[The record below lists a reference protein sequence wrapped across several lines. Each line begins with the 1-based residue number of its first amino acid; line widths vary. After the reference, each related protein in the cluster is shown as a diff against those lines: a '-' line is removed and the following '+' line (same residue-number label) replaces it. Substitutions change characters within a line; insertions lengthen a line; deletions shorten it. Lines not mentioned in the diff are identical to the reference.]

1 MQEQKRM
8 RELQEKEEQK
18 ALFTEKI
25 ARQMYEAEVCVSYC
39 YIIIHFC
46 VQLKSLLGFLKVRKK
61 LLNLSALE

>member
-8 RELQEKEEQK
+8 RELQEREEQK

-25 ARQMYEAEVCVSYC
+25 ARQMYEAEVGVSYC

-46 VQLKSLLGFLKVRKK
+46 VSIIEQIQNFLFLCV
-61 LLNLSALE
+61 